1 MAVAKDANMNEN
13 KHKHTQTHTN
23 TRAHAGCAVKGAA
36 RSMITGTITAGT
48 AQYGIKAGAP
58 TEAFQHTLGDS
69 NAMRLAARSSGAE
82 QTRVQGREG

>member
-1 MAVAKDANMNEN
+1 
-13 KHKHTQTHTN
+13 
-23 TRAHAGCAVKGAA
+23 
-36 RSMITGTITAGT
+36 MITGTITAGT